1 MVTSYVPA
9 DPLLPDRSVLRGPRP
24 VSDRSLLYHQWACYR
39 LASLQAQVFA
49 MMDGEASCMIDRGR
63 EYLCNAKH
71 PPGWNLVPLTRG
83 LVSSNDFSGIN

>member
-39 LASLQAQVFA
+39 LASLQAQVRA
-49 MMDGEASCMIDRGR
+49 MIYGEASCMINRGR
-63 EYLCNAKH
+63 
-71 PPGWNLVPLTRG
+71 VPLQYKEPTRLKPDSFAPWPG
-83 LVSSNDFSGIN
+83 FK